1 MEKGNTAPAGE
12 DRSPLTRE
20 DILRLARI
28 RGLPIVESDV
38 DEIRY
43 RLNALTDALDQ
54 LDTTLLYQVDPTPL
68 LIPPEE

>member
-28 RGLPIVESDV
+28 RGLPIDESDV
-38 DEIRY
+38 DEIRH

-54 LDTTLLYQVDPTPL
+54 LDTAGLYQVDPMPL